1 MSILK
6 WFGSLVLAATV
17 ASATFAEANCPGN
30 VESLPYRSL
39 NRHQI
44 VVPVSI
50 NHSGPYNFLLDTGTQ
65 MTMIDPALAAEL
77 HLAGSGKASVR
88 TGGVSASAAIAQA
101 EVVEAG
107 MHQVRGLKVVVI
119 DLAVQQGKSRDVR
132 GVLGEDFLGQFDL
145 LIDNAHSIVC
155 LDDSGRIRAGV
166 KGRHVELLS
175 PAGGDGLTR
184 TPVVAVRLADGM
196 RPARLELD
204 SGADVCFLF
213 DTSFMAL
220 GVPKLVAVQGKGAT
234 GELRSF
240 RALPPQ
246 TVKIG
251 SVEIAKVPFVSFSA
265 AQKNAHTSDFDGL
278 LPVGLFKTVF
288 INHAEHFA
296 VLEAW

>member
-1 MSILK
+1 MSNFK
-6 WFGSLVLAATV
+6 WFACLVLAAT
-17 ASATFAEANCPGN
+17 AAPATYAEVNCPGN

-44 VVPVSI
+44 VIPVSI

-77 HLAGSGKASVR
+77 HLAGTGQASVR
-88 TGGVSASAAIAQA
+88 SGGVNTSASIAQA
-101 EVVEAG
+101 DLVEAG
-107 MHQVRGLKVVVI
+107 THQARGLKVLVF
-119 DLAVQQGKSRDVR
+119 DLAVQQGKSRELR

-145 LIDNAHSIVC
+145 LIDNAHSMVC
-155 LDDSGRIRAGV
+155 LDDAGRMRTDV
-166 KGRHVELLS
+166 KGRRVELLS
-175 PAGGDGLTR
+175 SAADEGLAR
-184 TPVVAVRLADGM
+184 PPVVAVKLSDGM

-204 SGADVCFLF
+204 SGAEVSFLF

-220 GVPKLVAVQGKGAT
+220 GVPKLVSVSGSGAT
-234 GELRSF
+234 GEQRAF

-246 TVKIG
+246 NVKIG
-251 SVEIAKVPFVSFSA
+251 SVEMTKVPFVAFSA

-278 LPVGLFKTVF
+278 LPIGLFKTVF

-296 VLEAW
+296 VLETW